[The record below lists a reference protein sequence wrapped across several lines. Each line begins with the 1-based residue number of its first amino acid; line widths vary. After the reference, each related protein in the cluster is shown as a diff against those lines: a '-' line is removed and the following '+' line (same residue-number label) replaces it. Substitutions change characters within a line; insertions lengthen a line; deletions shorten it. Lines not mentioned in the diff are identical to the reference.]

1 MINDPDILADIARY
15 HRAEMIAAADE
26 FRRAKQSRRLRRPS
40 RKLLRPVTRAEGV
53 PDQSGPGQ
61 RPHQAELEGHGGRE
75 ASKFAY
81 VQMPQ
86 VDGLGSVQIPGTV
99 GGRPARIRL
108 RVRRSVCARTACA
121 PPLRRRPSLPNR
133 RLGIVKYS
141 RY

>member
-86 VDGLGSVQIPGTV
+86 VDGLGSVQICANG
-99 GGRPARIRL
+99 L
-108 RVRRSVCARTACA
+108 RARRSVVGLASRIDGCA
-121 PPLRRRPSLPNR
+121 LSS
-133 RLGIVKYS
+133 IQDID
-141 RY
+141 